1 MPEIEKRSAN
11 GNNTNTN
18 NNPSYPNLPSTS
30 PAQRIPKGAWIT
42 LAILGSSILITLY
55 GETMLLPAIPDIIRD
70 FDISY
75 STSSWILT
83 AYLVAGAVM
92 TPIAGKLSDMYGRK
106 KMIIIIMIVYII
118 GLVAG
123 GFSTNYSF
131 LLIARIIQGIG
142 ISMFPIAFGIV
153 RDQFPREKLAIGV
166 GLFSS
171 MFAAGSVVGLAVGGA
186 IIETLG
192 WRATFFS
199 IIPFAIVLWFIISRY
214 IRDREE
220 ENLTHREEEG
230 QITTQG
236 RREEEYCIGCGKII
250 TASKV
255 NTLDIKGAI
264 TLAVTISTLL
274 LAITY
279 LGSAGTSNIIGSIE
293 FFGFLAA
300 AIVSLILFII
310 IEKKTTSPLIDLKL
324 LSHKIILPANIII
337 MIFGITM
344 LMVYQ
349 TIPILVQSPQPLGF
363 GGDAITTANVQLPFM
378 AVFLIFAPSSGFII
392 SKLGSLKPTIVGT
405 IISTIGFFSLFM
417 FHSTELLIASNL
429 AIIATGLSL
438 MQVGAFN
445 IVMESTPRQSSGVSI
460 GMTVVLNIVGS
471 SIGPAIAAVFLQMNQ
486 ASINEVSGSFPSAA
500 SYNLIFLTAAIIS
513 LVSIILVI
521 IIRKRMLLESG
532 VAGIRSNHR

>member
-1 MPEIEKRSAN
+1 MPEVEKQTTNS
-11 GNNTNTN
+11 NNIN
-18 NNPSYPNLPSTS
+18 NNPSYPNFSSASLG
-30 PAQRIPKGAWIT
+30 QRIPKGAWIT

-118 GLVAG
+118 GILAG
-123 GFSTNYSF
+123 GLSTNYSF

-186 IIETLG
+186 IIQTLG

-199 IIPFAIVLWFIISRY
+199 IIPFAIVLWLIISKY

-220 ENLTHREEEG
+220 ENLIHRGEEEEG

-236 RREEEYCIGCGKII
+236 RAEQEYCIGCSKIV
-250 TASKV
+250 TAGV

-279 LGSAGTSNIIGSIE
+279 
-293 FFGFLAA
+293 
-300 AIVSLILFII
+300 
-310 IEKKTTSPLIDLKL
+310 
-324 LSHKIILPANIII
+324 
-337 MIFGITM
+337 
-344 LMVYQ
+344 
-349 TIPILVQSPQPLGF
+349 
-363 GGDAITTANVQLPFM
+363 
-378 AVFLIFAPSSGFII
+378 
-392 SKLGSLKPTIVGT
+392 
-405 IISTIGFFSLFM
+405 
-417 FHSTELLIASNL
+417 
-429 AIIATGLSL
+429 
-438 MQVGAFN
+438 
-445 IVMESTPRQSSGVSI
+445 
-460 GMTVVLNIVGS
+460 
-471 SIGPAIAAVFLQMNQ
+471 
-486 ASINEVSGSFPSAA
+486 
-500 SYNLIFLTAAIIS
+500 
-513 LVSIILVI
+513 
-521 IIRKRMLLESG
+521 
-532 VAGIRSNHR
+532 

>member
-1 MPEIEKRSAN
+1 VPEIKNQSGN
-11 GNNTNTN
+11 SNNTTN
-18 NNPSYPNLPSTS
+18 NNPSYPNFPSTS
-30 PAQRIPKGAWIT
+30 SAQRIPKGAWIT
-42 LAILGSSILITLY
+42 LAILGSSILITMY

-83 AYLVAGAVM
+83 SYLVAGAVM

-123 GFSTNYSF
+123 GLSTNYSF

-186 IIETLG
+186 IIQTLG

-199 IIPFAIVLWFIISRY
+199 IIPFAVVLWFIIRKY
-214 IRDREE
+214 ISDREE
-220 ENLTHREEEG
+220 EDLTYREEG

-236 RREEEYCIGCGKII
+236 RTEQEYCVGCGKIV
-250 TASKV
+250 TARV
-255 NTLDIKGAI
+255 HTLDIKGAI

-279 LGSAGTSNIIGSIE
+279 LGGAGTSNIIGSVE
-293 FFGFLAA
+293 FLGFLAV
-300 AIVSLILFII
+300 AIISLILFII
-310 IEKKTTSPLIDLKL
+310 VERKTTSPLIDLKL
-324 LSHKIILPANIII
+324 LSHKLILPANIII
-337 MIFGITM
+337 MICGTTLF
-344 LMVYQ
+344 MVYQ
-349 TIPILVQSPQPLGF
+349 TIPILVQSPEPLGF

-445 IVMESTPRQSSGVSI
+445 ITMESTPRQSSGVST

-486 ASINEVSGSFPSAA
+486 ASINDVSGSFPSAA

-513 LVSIILVI
+513 SVSIILVI
-521 IIRKRMLLESG
+521 LIKRRLLLESS
-532 VAGIRSNHR
+532 VAGTRSTR

>member
-1 MPEIEKRSAN
+1 
-11 GNNTNTN
+11 
-18 NNPSYPNLPSTS
+18 
-30 PAQRIPKGAWIT
+30 
-42 LAILGSSILITLY
+42 
-55 GETMLLPAIPDIIRD
+55 
-70 FDISY
+70 
-75 STSSWILT
+75 
-83 AYLVAGAVM
+83 M

-166 GLFSS
+166 GVFSS

-186 IIETLG
+186 IIQTLG

-199 IIPFAIVLWFIISRY
+199 IIPIAIALWFIIHRY
-214 IRDREE
+214 IRDTNEDHLLHTVGENRRE
-220 ENLTHREEEG
+220 G
-230 QITTQG
+230 AS
-236 RREEEYCIGCGKII
+236 EEEYCIGCGKIV
-250 TASKV
+250 TARVS
-255 NTLDIKGAI
+255 TLDVKGAI

-274 LAITY
+274 LAITF
-279 LGSAGTSNIIGSIE
+279 LGSSSSGNVVISVE
-293 FFGFLAA
+293 FLGFLA
-300 AIVSLILFII
+300 IGVVSLILFII
-310 IEKKTTSPLIDLKL
+310 IEKRTKSPLIDLKL
-324 LSHKIILPANIII
+324 LSHRIILPANIII

-349 TIPILVQSPQPLGF
+349 TIPILIQSPEPLGF

-378 AVFLIFAPSSGFII
+378 AVFLIFAPSSGFIV
-392 SKLGSLKPTIVGT
+392 SKLGNLKPTIAGA
-405 IISTIGFFSLFM
+405 IISTDRILQSFYVPFNRIFIG
-417 FHSTELLIASNL
+417 SNL

-438 MQVGAFN
+438 LQVGAFN

-471 SIGPAIAAVFLQMNQ
+471 SLGPAIAAIFLQMNQ
-486 ASINEVSGSFPSAA
+486 ASISGSSW
-500 SYNLIFLTAAIIS
+500 I
-513 LVSIILVI
+513 VSI
-521 IIRKRMLLESG
+521 SG
-532 VAGIRSNHR
+532 IDTI